1 MKSCKEV
8 LVDSPNDSKPLKEIK
23 QMLNLE
29 KESSQNDSE
38 NQNSHT
44 FNPTPRV
51 RNGFRRKKGDSPFAY
66 NLNLKVKK
74 EKKQSDCTNPDPW
87 ARIVGSRNTAAI
99 YVDGIATTALFDTGA
114 EIQLVS
120 KQFCEDHNIEIQ
132 PIERLTECSTM
143 NGEIFGYEGFVEL
156 NVQIPGRV
164 FSEDHLFLVTSEIS
178 HQKEIPIVLGTYFI
192 GSLSQ
197 YVQGF
202 EKEEFDSLDYTIKQ
216 AYLSW
221 VEAARIREQYGCE
234 SPLGFVK
241 TTKPVIIQA
250 GTSKEIH
257 GLTKIKHGGYSVNCI
272 SEPAMGH
279 NLPKGLTLI
288 PGYSPLGPGSCR
300 VSALIENKSNTSITI
315 PARTVICQLGLA
327 NKIPKLVYPGD
338 DYDNDQ
344 DPEGLDES
352 DEGLTY
358 KQYEQ
363 YRTVS
368 EQLESELNDVTQG
381 VTIEDIGPED
391 EESDCKDTQSN
402 EQDDGSWILNLID
415 LSGIED
421 WPEKLQQDAKDM
433 LKRNAQVFSKDDMDM
448 GRTKL
453 VKHHIKLTDPAPF
466 KEAYR
471 RIPPQMYDEVK
482 AHIQEMLDL
491 GAIRPSNSPWASA
504 IVLVRKKDGRL
515 RFCIDL
521 RRLNNRTVKDAYSLP
536 RIESI
541 LDSLGGAQIFTT
553 LDLKAGHW
561 QVEMAEECKAY
572 TAFTCGPLGFYECD
586 TMPFGATNAPATFQR
601 LMHDCLGDLNMNWC
615 TVYLD
620 DIIVFSDTKE
630 EHLKRLE
637 AVFQK
642 LIAAGL
648 KLKPTKCF
656 FFKDEI
662 EYLGHVVSGKG
673 ISTNPKKIEAVTKWP
688 TPKTVYDVRSF
699 LGFVGYYRR
708 FIKNFSKITKPIREV
723 ITGLENQSKRAAKK
737 THIEWTDIADSAFE
751 TLKTM
756 CVNTPILAYPDYQLP
771 FTLHT
776 DSSTDGLGAVLYQKQ
791 NGKQRVI
798 AYASRSVSKA
808 ESNYPAHKLEFLA
821 LKWAVCE
828 KFHEYLYGTKPFEVF
843 TDNNPLTYVLTS
855 AKLDACGQRWVAKL
869 ANYNFSIKYRCGVS
883 NTEADALSR
892 IKWPEAISEKLDLD
906 NRCMDTHIINAI
918 LTGAVSKSSLIESV
932 SCSTDLIPTE
942 LDKTTSKLSNIN
954 WMKEQRLDP
963 NLGVII
969 RLIESGQLFKR
980 KLQGKDSTEL
990 KSFLRNKRCL
1000 KLYKDVLYR
1009 KSYSDNS
1016 TTKKTM
1022 WQLVVPKLLRERALS
1037 GCHDDVGHQGIL
1049 RTLSLLRERFYWPG
1063 MQEEA
1068 TQYVMRCSRCLRR
1081 KTPPQVAPLQPILVT
1096 QPLELVHM
1104 DYLSLEPSKG
1114 NIENVLVITDHF
1126 TRYALAYPSKTQT
1139 AQATA
1144 RILWDNFI
1152 CHYGFP
1158 EKFISD
1164 QGRNFESDLIKE
1176 LCKIAGVKKVHTTPY
1191 HPQGNG
1197 QCERFNSTLCN
1208 MLGTLSDEEK
1218 SDWKSHLGCMTHAY
1232 NCTKHASTTYSPYYL
1247 MFGRHPRLPIDIE
1260 FGLHK
1265 PNCSDNSSKSRY
1277 IQKLRRRLNYA
1288 FQKASKY
1295 SDQQAKK
1302 YKQGYDKS
1310 VKGPQ
1315 LHVNDLV
1322 LVKIVAHKGRHKLQD
1337 RWEPEE
1343 YVVIEQPITG
1353 TPVYKVKPV
1362 NGNNI
1367 RTLHRNLLLPLGVK
1381 LEPDYESDDS
1391 ILEEDSDDEEGGFV
1405 TPIKNLSPKGQKENG
1420 KKPHKHVQFES
1431 PDTQL
1436 QSVDEGTPESLP
1448 IEVQNSTL
1456 SPNQT
1461 DIVSMQSIEDSSDE
1475 FIPMDI
1481 SLPSKYLLPNL
1492 DDSSIEEDTK
1502 VTTLSTEADVH
1513 DTDYTAEMSLVDSEA
1528 DSLVDTRELLEF
1540 IDTMDVSDTSKVS
1553 EPTTQE
1559 ELAHDE
1565 TGQDIVDPKSESQ
1578 FSSFMSYHEG
1588 ESSSMDPGTD
1598 GKELSKSPIEES
1610 TKRDASGVVDQG
1622 DINSHDIDV
1631 IAYEPNS
1638 TSIPSIDISDNSV
1651 ESQSTSQ
1658 TVDPAVNPF
1667 VQVETEPLRR
1677 SARDRKQTQ
1686 FYGSPLLYRITYN
1699 LTPRVVS
1706 DLLHHV
1712 PDIQDS
1718 LIDMP

>member
-1 MKSCKEV
+1 
-8 LVDSPNDSKPLKEIK
+8 
-23 QMLNLE
+23 
-29 KESSQNDSE
+29 
-38 NQNSHT
+38 
-44 FNPTPRV
+44 
-51 RNGFRRKKGDSPFAY
+51 
-66 NLNLKVKK
+66 
-74 EKKQSDCTNPDPW
+74 
-87 ARIVGSRNTAAI
+87 
-99 YVDGIATTALFDTGA
+99 
-114 EIQLVS
+114 
-120 KQFCEDHNIEIQ
+120 
-132 PIERLTECSTM
+132 
-143 NGEIFGYEGFVEL
+143 
-156 NVQIPGRV
+156 
-164 FSEDHLFLVTSEIS
+164 
-178 HQKEIPIVLGTYFI
+178 
-192 GSLSQ
+192 
-197 YVQGF
+197 
-202 EKEEFDSLDYTIKQ
+202 
-216 AYLSW
+216 
-221 VEAARIREQYGCE
+221 
-234 SPLGFVK
+234 
-241 TTKPVIIQA
+241 
-250 GTSKEIH
+250 
-257 GLTKIKHGGYSVNCI
+257 
-272 SEPAMGH
+272 
-279 NLPKGLTLI
+279 
-288 PGYSPLGPGSCR
+288 
-300 VSALIENKSNTSITI
+300 
-315 PARTVICQLGLA
+315 
-327 NKIPKLVYPGD
+327 
-338 DYDNDQ
+338 
-344 DPEGLDES
+344 
-352 DEGLTY
+352 
-358 KQYEQ
+358 
-363 YRTVS
+363 
-368 EQLESELNDVTQG
+368 
-381 VTIEDIGPED
+381 
-391 EESDCKDTQSN
+391 
-402 EQDDGSWILNLID
+402 
-415 LSGIED
+415 
-421 WPEKLQQDAKDM
+421 M

-448 GRTKL
+448 GRTNL

-541 LDSLGGAQIFTT
+541 LDSLGGAQIFST
-553 LDLKAGHW
+553 LDLKAGYW

-615 TVYLD
+615 IVYLD
-620 DIIVFSDTKE
+620 DIIIFSDTKE
-630 EHLKRLE
+630 EHIKRLE

-642 LIAAGL
+642 LMAAGL

-656 FFKDEI
+656 FFRDEI

-737 THIEWTDIADSAFE
+737 TYIEWTDLSNAAFDN
-751 TLKTM
+751 LKTM
-756 CVNTPILAYPDYQLP
+756 CVSTPILAYPDYQLP

-791 NGKQRVI
+791 DGKQRVI

-892 IKWPEAISEKLDLD
+892 IKWPEAISEKLDTE
-906 NRCMDTHIINAI
+906 NGCIDTHVINAI
-918 LTGAVSKSSLIESV
+918 LTGAVTKSSLIESV
-932 SCSTDLIPTE
+932 SCSTDVIPTE
-942 LDKTTSKLSNIN
+942 LNKNTSKLSNIN

-1000 KLYKDVLYR
+1000 KLVKDVLYR

-1016 TTKKTM
+1016 TTKKTL
-1022 WQLVVPKLLRERALS
+1022 WQLVVPKHFRERALF

-1068 TQYVMRCSRCLRR
+1068 TQYVMHCSRCLRR

-1158 EKFISD
+1158 ERFISD

-1208 MLGTLSDEEK
+1208 MLGTLSEEEK

-1260 FGLHK
+1260 FGLNK
-1265 PNCSDNSSKSRY
+1265 PNSSDNSSKSRY

-1315 LHVNDLV
+1315 LHENDLV

-1343 YVVIEQPITG
+1343 YVVIEQPIAG

-1362 NGNNI
+1362 NGNNV

-1391 ILEEDSDDEEGGFV
+1391 ILEEDSDDDEGGLIC
-1405 TPIKNLSPKGQKENG
+1405 PIDNLSHVERKEDS
-1420 KKPHKHVQFES
+1420 KKPQKHVQFES
-1431 PDTQL
+1431 
-1436 QSVDEGTPESLP
+1436 
-1448 IEVQNSTL
+1448 
-1456 SPNQT
+1456 
-1461 DIVSMQSIEDSSDE
+1461 
-1475 FIPMDI
+1475 
-1481 SLPSKYLLPNL
+1481 
-1492 DDSSIEEDTK
+1492 
-1502 VTTLSTEADVH
+1502 
-1513 DTDYTAEMSLVDSEA
+1513 
-1528 DSLVDTRELLEF
+1528 
-1540 IDTMDVSDTSKVS
+1540 
-1553 EPTTQE
+1553 
-1559 ELAHDE
+1559 
-1565 TGQDIVDPKSESQ
+1565 SESQ
-1578 FSSFMSYHEG
+1578 LKS
-1588 ESSSMDPGTD
+1588 DDKGT
-1598 GKELSKSPIEES
+1598 S
-1610 TKRDASGVVDQG
+1610 
-1622 DINSHDIDV
+1622 
-1631 IAYEPNS
+1631 
-1638 TSIPSIDISDNSV
+1638 
-1651 ESQSTSQ
+1651 
-1658 TVDPAVNPF
+1658 
-1667 VQVETEPLRR
+1667 ETLFQE
-1677 SARDRKQTQ
+1677 
-1686 FYGSPLLYRITYN
+1686 
-1699 LTPRVVS
+1699 V
-1706 DLLHHV
+1706 
-1712 PDIQDS
+1712 
-1718 LIDMP
+1718 